1 MSLDTLRLQLDLTI
15 NSDIFKI
22 PGGNIK
28 NCQLNL
34 YSYGFDGKLDFWI
47 SSASVRDALFPKFIK
62 PDLME
67 VRLSIKSVYNLPS
80 PEPEPLVVLGIVTK
94 KSVREVTYR
103 DVSGNPVL
111 QRHYE
116 IIFKDAPQVLWKQ
129 HFPTELYI
137 EKKMADILKINAME
151 GISLEM
157 EWDTLEKKQALTCLG
172 LGHDLN
178 EASFYDFLMW
188 YVKSYNGI
196 CTYNYE
202 TQSLRLSD
210 RKTTDKSSISFH
222 PGEIDDLC
230 IHMPETCRKNI
241 RILNAYSESPKT
253 IEVTQDQAVTGT
265 SKDILVRTGI
275 VKELDIRKS
284 LEASKLRYRQHEIEI
299 GLKQFPLTTFRIG
312 SMVKFEPEEW
322 SDETFYQNK
331 VYRVHE
337 VRLTASAEKQ
347 EADHNYN
354 TDFTIY
360 DLVMTV
366 RMEYE
371 DNPAAVLPHF
381 KTPYYPIRVEGKIV
395 SLAGKPTDKTYQIF
409 SNPKTSQDYY
419 SVLIP
424 LWNSPIMVPFTPDIT
439 TGHFFFPAF
448 TNSRVLLNVYYD
460 RAEITEFLDW
470 GEGTRLAM
478 ESQGNHILFGK
489 SSASETSIKYV
500 YRDNKPLFNIQRVLG
515 TDTELIQMEEGKIT
529 LETAEDESKEKVE
542 DTFDLT
548 PKVAAAGA
556 QLAMEKEAA
565 VSEISGSFES
575 TKSEVNGKIDGALA
589 DTKAQLETMDS
600 EISGEVDEI
609 TADVKSAM
617 GELSETSREMKSAS
631 ESAKKDLKE
640 RMEF

>member
-15 NSDIFKI
+15 NSDIFGI

-62 PDLME
+62 PDLIE
-67 VRLSIKSVYNLPS
+67 VRLSIQGVHNLPS
-80 PEPEPLVVLGIVTK
+80 PQPEPLVVLGIVTK
-94 KSVREVTYR
+94 KSVREATYK
-103 DVSGNPVL
+103 DVSGKPVL

-116 IIFKDAPQVLWKQ
+116 IFFKDAPQVLWKQ

-137 EKKMADILKINAME
+137 EKKMADILKANAME

-157 EWDTLEKKQALTCLG
+157 EWDTLEKKQAMTCFG

-202 TQSLRLSD
+202 TKSLKLSD
-210 RKTTDKSSISFH
+210 RKTTEKSSISFH

-241 RILNAYSESPKT
+241 RILNAYSESPQK

-275 VKELDIRKS
+275 VKELDIRKN
-284 LEASKLRYRQHEIEI
+284 LEASKLHYRQHEIEM
-299 GLKQFPLTTFRIG
+299 GLKQFPLKTFRIG
-312 SMVKFEPEEW
+312 SMVIFEPEEW
-322 SDETFYQNK
+322 SDKTFFQK
-331 VYRVHE
+331 KTYRVHE
-337 VRLTASAEKQ
+337 IRLTASAEKQ

-354 TDFTIY
+354 ADFTVY
-360 DLVMTV
+360 DMVMTV

-371 DNPAAVLPHF
+371 DNPAVMLPHF

-419 SVLIP
+419 SVFIP

-489 SSASETSIKYV
+489 SAASETSIKYM
-500 YRDNKPLFNIQRVLG
+500 YQENKPLFNIQRVLG

-542 DTFDLT
+542 DTFDVT

-575 TKSEVNGKIDGALA
+575 TKSEVTGKIDGALA
-589 DTKAQLETMDS
+589 GTKAQLETMDS
-600 EISGEVDEI
+600 EISGTVDEI
-609 TADVKSAM
+609 SADVKSAM

-631 ESAKKDLKE
+631 KSAKRDLKE